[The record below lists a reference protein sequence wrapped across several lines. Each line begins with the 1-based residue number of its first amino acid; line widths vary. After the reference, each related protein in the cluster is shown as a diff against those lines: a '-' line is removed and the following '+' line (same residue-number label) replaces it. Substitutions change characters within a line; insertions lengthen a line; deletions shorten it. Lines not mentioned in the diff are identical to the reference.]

1 MCGRYC
7 YTLPVEA
14 MRRLFEFPELPNL
27 MPRWNVAPGQGV
39 PAVRMRADGRGRE
52 LAILTW
58 GLVPPW
64 ADDPKI
70 AYRMINARAETVQE
84 KPAFRHA
91 FRRRRCLLPA
101 DGFYEWMPPAPGAK
115 AKQPWR
121 IGLPGDAPFAFAG
134 LWEQWMGKDGSEIES
149 CTIVTTEAAPA
160 IAHIHARMPVILAPG
175 SHAAWLAGEPDAAAA
190 LLRPYGGEL
199 VARPVS
205 TRVNDVRNDD
215 PSLLDPPLP
224 DPPAVQQPRQL
235 DLL

>member
-1 MCGRYC
+1 MCGRYSIA
-7 YTLPVEA
+7 TPIGA
-14 MRRLFEFPELPNL
+14 MQRLFDFPELPNL
-27 MPRWNVAPGQGV
+27 MPRWNVAPAQGV

-70 AYRMINARAETVQE
+70 AWRMINARAETVQE

-160 IAHIHARMPVILAPG
+160 IAHIHARMPAILEPG
-175 SHAAWLAGEPDAAAA
+175 SYAAWLAGEADAAAA
-190 LLRPYGGEL
+190 LMRPYAGEL

-205 TRVNDVRNDD
+205 TRVNDMRNDD
-215 PSLLDPPLP
+215 PSLLDPPAEACA
-224 DPPAVQQPRQL
+224 PAEPPRQL